1 MRSKQKKKKRYL
13 YDNDI
18 VCMIKNVN
26 IFFVQLNQLPRS
38 LEM

>member
-1 MRSKQKKKKRYL
+1 L

-26 IFFVQLNQLPRS
+26 IFLYNSINYP
-38 LEM
+38 EA